1 MKNAGKHAQ
10 TLKALA
16 KKWSKTKAGDRP
28 EETPVRAAVLAVL
41 RRDMPDPAVDE
52 ALALLER
59 EYADF
64 NELRVATELELH
76 DLLGG
81 LYKDIDERAGQLIDV
96 LMGIFDTRGRL
107 HLDDVAEMNRREQRP
122 ALKAIAG
129 LSPYVESYIALCSFG
144 IGTVPIDEG
153 GMDYLIDA
161 DVLEEDVDPAEAHKF
176 VETNLKADECWPFFV
191 KLRDETIGKPKKTAK
206 KTAKKATKKTA
217 KKTAKK

>member
-28 EETPVRAAVLAVL
+28 EEAPVRAAVLAVL
-41 RRDMPDPAVDE
+41 RRDTPDATVDQ
-52 ALALLER
+52 ALSLLEG

-81 LYKDIDERAGQLIDV
+81 LYKDIDERAGELIDV

-144 IGTVPIDEG
+144 IGTIPIDES
-153 GMDYLIDA
+153 GMAYLIDI
-161 DVLEEDVDPAEAHKF
+161 DVLEDDVDAAEAHKF
-176 VETNLKADECWPFFV
+176 VESNLKADECWPFFV
-191 KLRDETIGKPKKTAK
+191 KLREETIGKPKRAKTTAK
-206 KTAKKATKKTA
+206 KTTKKTA